1 MQAGGYRALLGL
13 ARRHA
18 RRAGEAEDLLQS
30 TLLAAIEA
38 GRGDL
43 DRIENRRWIAGVL
56 RRRAAFE
63 ARSAVRRRRREEVQA
78 GAAPMP
84 SAADAPISATRIAA
98 ALPPALRTTALLA
111 LAGHDRREIAWLLR
125 LNDAALRRR
134 IADIRKRLRT
144 WGGTPDELP
153 GLSGPLAYGRIR
165 RALLKPAQGD
175 RALLAS
181 HDPDGNLF
189 LLSSRNEPARQHI
202 RANPMME

>member
-1 MQAGGYRALLGL
+1 M
-13 ARRHA
+13 
-18 RRAGEAEDLLQS
+18 
-30 TLLAAIEA
+30 LAAIEA
-38 GRGDL
+38 GRSDL
-43 DRIENRRWIAGVL
+43 DRIEDRRWIAGAL

-63 ARSAVRRRRREEVQA
+63 ARGAVRRQRREKAQA
-78 GAAPMP
+78 GDAPAP
-84 SAADAPISATRIAA
+84 SAAHPPISSARIAA

-134 IADIRKRLRT
+134 IADIRKRLGRS
-144 WGGTPDELP
+144 GGTPDELP

-165 RALLKPAQGD
+165 QALLKPARGD

-189 LLSSRNEPARQHI
+189 LLSSRNRPTRQHI